1 VSDPR
6 GAYSAEQVA
15 GLLGLTLA
23 QIRGYVRAGVI
34 APARGPRGEW
44 CFSFQDLV
52 FLRVVKGLA
61 TSRVPPRRVR
71 QALRRLRDQLPEG
84 RPLSGVR
91 LAALGGEVVVR
102 ERDRVWSPATG
113 QYWLDFEAAGPGEP
127 GGALPLPGR
136 TVRSGEAGGGGE
148 APVALTATAEGWYAI
163 GAELEQA
170 DPEQARSAYE
180 RALALDP
187 GHADAHVNLG
197 CLEHEAG
204 RLETAERHYR
214 AALTLRPAD
223 ATAAFDLGVVLEDL
237 GRLEQAR
244 AAYERSLASEP
255 DSPDAHYN
263 LARLHDRLG
272 DTAAA
277 IRHLQAYRSL
287 RER

>member
-1 VSDPR
+1 MSDAS
-6 GAYSAEQVA
+6 GSYSAEQVA

-23 QIRGYVRAGVI
+23 QIRSYVRAGVI
-34 APARGPRGEW
+34 EPARGPRGEW

-71 QALRRLRDQLPEG
+71 HALRRLREQLPAG

-91 LAALGGEVVVR
+91 LAALGGDVVVR

-113 QYWLDFEAAGPGEP
+113 QYWLDFEPAAAGP
-127 GGALPLPGR
+127 ATALPGR
-136 TVRSGEAGGGGE
+136 SAAGPAADPE
-148 APVALTATAEGWYAI
+148 TPVSLTASADGWYAI
-163 GAELEQA
+163 GVELEDV
-170 DPEQARSAYE
+170 DPGEARSAYE
-180 RALALDP
+180 RALAIDP

-204 RLETAERHYR
+204 RLAEAERHYR
-214 AALTLRPAD
+214 AALALRPDD

-237 GRLEQAR
+237 GRLDEAR
-244 AAYERSLASEP
+244 AAYERALAIEP
-255 DSPDAHYN
+255 GSADAHYN

-272 DTAAA
+272 DPAGA
-277 IRHLQAYRSL
+277 IRHLRAYRAL

>member
-91 LAALGGEVVVR
+91 LGALGGDVVVR

-113 QYWLDFEAAGPGEP
+113 QYWLDFEAAAPGEP
-127 GGALPLPGR
+127 GAALALPGR
-136 TVRSGEAGGGGE
+136 AAALAEAE
-148 APVALTATAEGWYAI
+148 APVALTASADGWYAI
-163 GAELEQA
+163 GSELEDA
-170 DPEQARSAYE
+170 DAEQARSAYQ

-187 GHADAHVNLG
+187 DHADAHVNLG

-204 RLETAERHYR
+204 RLELAERHYR
-214 AALTLRPAD
+214 AALAVRPDD

-237 GRLEQAR
+237 GRLDEAL
-244 AAYERSLASEP
+244 AAYEQSLAAAP
-255 DSPDAHYN
+255 GAADVHYN
-263 LARLHDRLG
+263 LARLHDRRG

-277 IRHLQAYRSL
+277 IRHLRAYRSL
-287 RER
+287 SEH

>member
-1 VSDPR
+1 VSDAR
-6 GAYSAEQVA
+6 GAFSAEQVA

-34 APARGPRGEW
+34 APGRGPHGEW

-71 QALRRLRDQLPEG
+71 QALRRLREQLPAD

-102 ERDRVWSPATG
+102 EQDRTWSPATG
-113 QYWLDFEAAGPGEP
+113 QYWLDFEAAGASGA
-127 GGALPLPGR
+127 ALPLPPR
-136 TVRSGEAGGGGE
+136 APAAPAEGEAR
-148 APVALTATAEGWYAI
+148 VALTATAEGWYAI
-163 GAELEQA
+163 GSELEEA
-170 DPEQARSAYE
+170 DPEQAREAYR

-204 RLETAERHYR
+204 RLAAAEGHYR
-214 AALTLRPAD
+214 AALAARPAD
-223 ATAAFDLGVVLEDL
+223 PTAAFDLGVVLEDL
-237 GRLEQAR
+237 GRLDEAR
-244 AAYERSLASEP
+244 AAYEQALRAEP
-255 DSPDAHYN
+255 DCADAHYN

-272 DTAAA
+272 DTPAA
-277 IRHLQAYRSL
+277 IRHLQAWRSL

>member
-1 VSDPR
+1 MSDPC
-6 GAYSAEQVA
+6 GAFSAEQVA

-61 TSRVPPRRVR
+61 GSRVPPRRVR
-71 QALRRLRDQLPEG
+71 QALRHLREQLPEG

-91 LAALGGEVVVR
+91 LAALGGDVVAR

-113 QYWLDFEAAGPGEP
+113 QYWLDFDAAASEAPDA
-127 GGALPLPGR
+127 ALPLPSAK
-136 TVRSGEAGGGGE
+136 VSEE
-148 APVALTATAEGWYAI
+148 APVALTATADGWYAI
-163 GAELEQA
+163 GSELEDGDA
-170 DPEQARSAYE
+170 EQARGAYE

-187 GHADAHVNLG
+187 HHADAHVNLG

-204 RLETAERHYR
+204 RLEQAERHYR
-214 AALTLRPAD
+214 AALAVRPGD

-237 GRLEQAR
+237 GRLEDAR
-244 AAYERSLASEP
+244 AAYERSLAAAPGSA
-255 DSPDAHYN
+255 DAHYN

-272 DTAAA
+272 DSAGA
-277 IRHLQAYRSL
+277 IRHLRAYRSL
-287 RER
+287 QEG

>member
-1 VSDPR
+1 MSDPR
-6 GAYSAEQVA
+6 GAYNAEQVA

-84 RPLSGVR
+84 RPLSGIR
-91 LAALGGEVVVR
+91 LAALGGDVVVR
-102 ERDRVWSPATG
+102 EQDRVWSPATG
-113 QYWLDFEAAGPGEP
+113 QYWLDFESEPQPAPGA
-127 GGALPLPGR
+127 ALPLPP
-136 TVRSGEAGGGGE
+136 AKPAAE
-148 APVALTATAEGWYAI
+148 APVALTASADGWYAI
-163 GAELEQA
+163 GSELEDG

-187 GHADAHVNLG
+187 KHADTHVNLG

-204 RLETAERHYR
+204 RLEEAERHYR
-214 AALTLRPAD
+214 AALAARPDD

-237 GRLEQAR
+237 GRLEEAR
-244 AAYERSLASEP
+244 AAYEHSLAAAPGSA
-255 DSPDAHYN
+255 DAHYN

-272 DTAAA
+272 DTAGA
-277 IRHLQAYRSL
+277 IRHLHAYRSL

>member
-1 VSDPR
+1 VSDAR

-71 QALRRLRDQLPEG
+71 QALQRLREQLPED

-102 ERDRVWSPATG
+102 EQDRVWSPATG
-113 QYWLDFEAAGPGEP
+113 QYWLDFEAAGERS
-127 GGALPLPGR
+127 AAVPLPPR
-136 TVRSGEAGGGGE
+136 APAAGAEGE
-148 APVALTATAEGWYAI
+148 APVALTATADGWYAI
-163 GAELEQA
+163 GAELEDA
-170 DPEQARSAYE
+170 DAEQAREAYQ

-204 RLETAERHYR
+204 RLDLAERHYR
-214 AALTLRPAD
+214 AALATRPAD
-223 ATAAFDLGVVLEDL
+223 PTAAFDLGVVLEDL
-237 GRLEQAR
+237 GRLDEAR
-244 AAYERSLASEP
+244 AAYEQALRAEP
-255 DSPDAHYN
+255 DSADAHYN
-263 LARLHDRLG
+263 LARLYDRLG
-272 DTAAA
+272 DTPAA
-277 IRHLQAYRSL
+277 IRHLQSWRSL